1 MKFGSKHFLI
11 WSLVLVSILYSVS
24 AQEMVTEQLVGF
36 WSFDQST
43 IAGKSVRDVWAKNH
57 GAIKGTPQI
66 VDGRIGQ
73 ALSFKGK
80 TDLVE
85 IPHHAN
91 LDLKKEVTIEFWFLL
106 KGQSGNNEYPRPV
119 SKGQSTG
126 DNSGYGVW
134 VRDSRNPT
142 DIGFRSVTLIPKD
155 TRKTGLP
162 NYNNKDWHHVVLAYN
177 GKKGMLYL
185 DGEVLVDQPVKG
197 DLSQNKEPLHIGDGN
212 NERHFNGLI
221 DEVRIY
227 SRGLSQVEVTQ
238 NFKVESNLLDVQP
251 AGKIATL

>member
-91 LDLKKEVTIEFWFLL
+91 LDLKKR
-106 KGQSGNNEYPRPV
+106 G
-119 SKGQSTG
+119 
-126 DNSGYGVW
+126 
-134 VRDSRNPT
+134 
-142 DIGFRSVTLIPKD
+142 
-155 TRKTGLP
+155 
-162 NYNNKDWHHVVLAYN
+162 HHRI
-177 GKKGMLYL
+177 
-185 DGEVLVDQPVKG
+185 LVFAQRTKW
-197 DLSQNKEPLHIGDGN
+197 Q
-212 NERHFNGLI
+212 
-221 DEVRIY
+221 
-227 SRGLSQVEVTQ
+227 Q
-238 NFKVESNLLDVQP
+238 
-251 AGKIATL
+251 